1 MALATLAARPG
12 HPGAARTS
20 ARINPRTS
28 AAAPGLPAAQ
38 PQPQPASLD
47 TLAYSS
53 NAQPEPA
60 ARVPIPADAQPKPV
74 ARPPNLANAQSK
86 PAAQAPYL
94 SDAQPRPDAVLL
106 SNASARP
113 KPVASRPNPDP
124 ASVTSTAVRLTPA
137 TGLPDEIERVTLATG
152 LNSSP
157 DCTSP
162 EGQRAPP
169 AAAHFAKDP
178 SYGYTWCE
186 RPDLEL
192 ELRSRFRELLR
203 DNEGLFARSLKE
215 LGCYSGELGPATI
228 DLVHD
233 NPIYES
239 ARRHSDLERGI
250 MEAKCIELRD
260 AGIIKPS
267 TSAHYALNH
276 TMPAKKD
283 AEGNWTDSRF
293 CCDARPLNAATKP
306 DMYRPP
312 LPEELFDKVGT
323 ATWLSKCDC
332 RAAFNQ
338 IPMRAEDQEK
348 TSFHWNGSLWQYT
361 RNLYGL
367 RNATACF
374 QRVMDHHIRKAGLQD
389 CCVVFVD
396 DLLVFSHTAEQHY
409 ADLSRVLDMLRDIN
423 IKLHPDKTVL
433 VASEV
438 EFLGHLVS
446 ARGLRPMEA
455 KVAAIQ
461 AICAPSSL
469 TELLSLLGLMN
480 YYRGFLPRYSDLTA
494 PLTLLTKKSVIW
506 NRSTWLPEHQ
516 AALDVLK
523 LEFSREGLC
532 LRRLDPSR
540 PIILHTDFL
549 AVGVSGV
556 LGQQDDNG
564 SQYARWALIMQE
576 YNFDVAHRPGALHF
590 NADVLSRSPV
600 PSAWDGTGARL
611 DEDTDPTPPGPRLVA
626 YPGLATHV
634 THVGDPRALATLLS
648 ARRFDLLAA
657 TLVTTRGGALPCD
670 AELLAGGNGFA
681 TDAVDAPQDN
691 DNIASAD
698 AAAQRR
704 CHALGAVR
712 DLSCALRG
720 LHTAPPR
727 RQTYVAQDVN
737 APVTTISLNTSL
749 VSQHFYDK
757 ASSEG
762 LVVLE
767 LLGGHA
773 SGLEA
778 CLHAGWSVR
787 TYIAS
792 GMDPTLAPVI
802 QARVN
807 HLRAMY
813 PQQLLARATAHPVST
828 LDVAALDL
836 AAADAI
842 PLRQLP
848 VAGPPAPPPYFTSA
862 VPGQP
867 IGAFPPGPLA
877 HHVLPLRAGGA
888 PALDSNEVEA
898 VLGLCLNS
906 SFSKATEDVR
916 CAALSLGI
924 AVEPAAVIFTYAH
937 ALQRAF
943 ITPHHMA
950 TLHPV
955 AVPDPALTLGG
966 GLLSSSEPVPEEA
979 RAQLAARPVP
989 GDGLEALSLLH
1000 DASPY
1005 GCTMHIALV
1014 TEILDGGTGGPDDVW
1029 LDTNTLSYIRSMCAP
1044 DGLPRLEVRRVTRRA
1059 AGYSQGVGGAG
1070 ISRIMANG
1078 SLRAVP
1084 PPAERRQLIE
1094 SAHARNGH
1102 FGRRRTCAILQLA
1115 FWWHGMARDVAAV
1128 VSECKVCDRANTS
1141 GNVRPEALNPLP
1153 GLGPFYR
1160 WGVDLAGPLPPTA
1173 RGHRYVMIAIEHFSK
1188 HIELVPLL
1196 DKTAACVAQAFLQHV
1211 LARFSAPAEVLTD
1224 QGTEFQGEFG
1234 DLLRECFIDHRT
1246 TSAGHPQSDGAAE
1259 RVVQLV
1265 KRGLRKYCHER
1276 QAPNCW
1282 DQDLPWLAL
1291 GYRCSPQAST
1301 LLSPYRLLYGVD
1313 PVVPPGVRA
1322 RWAHPL
1328 DLAMPDRDALW
1339 ALLEQRGQDMRA
1351 DMLSAVLVA
1360 SEVEFLGHLVSA
1372 RGLRPMEAKVAAI
1385 QAIRAPSSLTELLS
1399 LLGLMNYYRG
1409 YLPRYSDL
1417 TAPLTLLTK
1426 KSVVWNRSTWLPEH
1440 QAALDVLKLEFSREG
1455 LCLRRL
1461 DPSRPIILHTDFSA
1475 VGVSGVLGQQDD
1487 NGSEYMCAC
1496 VSRSLNVHE
1505 RNYISYKGEMLAA
1518 GWAMK
1523 TLRPYLHGRQ
1533 FTLVTDH
1540 APLLWL
1546 MENRDLTGQYA
1557 RWALIMQEY
1566 NFDVA
1571 HRPGALHFNADVLSR
1586 SPVPSAWDGTGARL
1600 DEDTDPTPPGPRL
1613 VAYPGLATHVTH
1625 VGDPRALATLLSARR
1640 FDLLAATLVT
1650 TRGGALPCDA
1660 ELLAGGNGFATDA
1673 VDAPQDNDNIASAD
1687 AAAQRRC
1694 HALGAVRDL
1703 SCALRGLHTAPPRRQ
1718 TYVAQDVNAPVTTIS
1733 LNTSLVSQHFYD
1745 KASSEGLVV
1754 LELLGGH
1761 ASGLEACLHAGWSV
1775 RTYIASGM
1783 DPTLAPVIQARVNH
1797 LRAMYPQQ
1805 LLARATAHPVST
1817 LDVAALDLAA
1827 AGAGDGRQWL
1837 VISRADTS
1845 AEATVVRDVLG
1856 RLQRLQP
1863 HLQPAYLIDTPV
1875 GHDARLGY
1883 HVQHDQA
1890 RTGSLHHAATN
1901 TWTNLCAA
1909 SHLHRL
1915 LSDHRPVA
1923 RRSLADAIPLRQLP
1937 VAGPPA
1943 PPPYFTSAVPG
1954 QPIGA
1959 FPPGPLAHHVLPL
1972 RAGGAPALDSNE
1984 VEAVLGLC
1992 LNSSF
1997 SKATEDVRC
2006 AALSLGIAVEP
2017 AAVIF
2022 TYAHALQRAF
2032 ITPHHMATLHPVAVP
2047 DPALTLGGG
2056 LLSSSEPVPEEARA
2070 QLAAR
2075 PVPGDGLE
2083 ALSLLHDASPYGCT
2097 MHIAL
2102 VTEIL
2107 DGGTGG
2113 PDDVWLDTNTL
2124 SYIRSMCA
2132 PDGLP
2137 RLEVR
2142 RVTRRAAGYSQGVGG
2157 AGISRIMANGS
2168 LRAVPPPA
2176 DRRQLIKSAHARN
2189 GHFGSR
2195 RTCAILQLAFWWH
2208 GMARDVAA
2216 VVSECKVC
2224 DRANTSGNVRPE
2236 ALNPLPVL
2244 GPFYRWGVDLAGP
2257 LPPTARGHRYVMIAI
2272 EHFSKHIELVPLLD
2286 KTAAYVAQAFLQHVL
2301 ARFSAPAEVLTDQ
2314 GTEFQGEFGDLLR
2327 ECFIDHR
2334 TTSAGHPQ
2342 SDGAAERVVQLVKRG
2357 LRKYCHERQ
2366 APNCWDQDLPWL
2378 ALGYRCSP
2386 QASTLL
2392 SPYRLL
2398 YGVDPVVPPGVRARW
2413 ARPRDLAMPDR
2424 DALWALLE
2432 QRGQDMRADML
2443 SASGNLAIAQHR
2455 DKQRY
2460 AQLRSGSY
2468 APRVARFEPGDYVYV
2483 LQRNRLNTL
2492 QLPPLEQVLRVVG
2505 ITAEGVATL
2514 VGRCGGQRKENVAN
2528 LAICHLPNLD
2538 PQVDP
2543 RVAIPDADLACERCG
2558 FPDQEDKML
2567 LCDGCG
2573 AGWHLYCL
2581 QPPLTSVP
2589 KGTWVC
2595 PTCPE
2600 AGVTVAEV
2608 AARALR
2614 ERTPAGGAKFLSAAQ
2629 RRRLEGHRALD
2640 GCLVQRRYQDPL
2652 TMVWRV
2658 QQGTAHHQ
2666 ASAHPSAEF
2675 EVRYDDG
2682 RVEPLSYRQLKGCM
2696 LEGPDVASGARSAL
2710 VTLPRTMLPDAWQ
2723 LDNVNAL
2730 RGALAELAPGC
2741 ELSETHL
2748 QRLVLRMPGGRSAL
2762 QVSGLPECVPTEA
2775 AEVESLLRCVDLG
2788 VGTCVFEPWSGTG
2801 GIAST
2806 LKRHG
2811 MLVVRND
2818 VNSRHPAEFHEDAL
2832 QPGLYRRAQQAH
2844 SYNAIVSSPWFALL
2858 DVALPLAVRFSP
2870 VVAFHV
2876 PGSFVINSP
2885 PGRQRFLAALAE
2897 AGRLSLVLGLPRG
2910 PSGLRC
2916 VWLVVFRSLVL
2927 RKRVTRQPDG
2937 PCAPWVL

>member
-1 MALATLAARPG
+1 MRQPKNRQSSQRTGSSSWLKGLTLLLLCLAVHALPYNDLGQRAPPAPPAHNRQLEHLHRLEDLG
-12 HPGAARTS
+12 
-20 ARINPRTS
+20 ILPRT
-28 AAAPGLPAAQ
+28 
-38 PQPQPASLD
+38 PQPAALD

-60 ARVPIPADAQPKPV
+60 ARVPILADAQPKPV
-74 ARPPNLANAQSK
+74 ARPTNLANAQSK
-86 PAAQAPYL
+86 PAAQAPNL
-94 SDAQPRPDAVLL
+94 SDAQPKPDAVLL

-113 KPVASRPNPDP
+113 KPVASMPKPDP
-124 ASVTSTAVRLTPA
+124 APATSAAVRLTPA
-137 TGLPDEIERVTLATG
+137 TRLPGEAERVTLATG

-169 AAAHFAKDP
+169 AATHFAKDP

-228 DLVHD
+228 DLMHD

-293 CCDARPLNAATKP
+293 CCDARPLNAATRP

-461 AICAPSSL
+461 AIRAPSSL

-480 YYRGFLPRYSDLTA
+480 YYRGYLPRYSDLTA
-494 PLTLLTKKSVIW
+494 PLTLLTKKSVVW

-540 PIILHTDFL
+540 PIILHTDFS

-564 SQYARWALIMQE
+564 SEYMCACVSRSLNVRERNYISYKGEMLAAGWAMKTLRPYLHGRQFTLVTDHAPLLWLMENRDLTGQYARWALIMQE

-657 TLVTTRGGALPCD
+657 TLVTTRGGALPSD

-681 TDAVDAPQDN
+681 TDAVDAPHDN
-691 DNIASAD
+691 DNTASAD

-712 DLSCALRG
+712 DLSRALRG

-727 RQTYVAQDVN
+727 RQTYVAQDAN

-778 CLHAGWSVR
+778 CLRAGWSVR

-792 GMDPTLAPVI
+792 GMDSTLAPVI

-828 LDVAALDL
+828 LDVRGMAANGLSL
-836 AAADAI
+836 AVPTPALKQLLCATSWAACNAYSPIFSLRTSSIRPWAMTPVSAATFNMTKRARDPYIMRPLTRGPTSVLPRTFTVFCPITARPLADAI

-848 VAGPPAPPPYFTSA
+848 VAGPPPPPPYFTSTI
-862 VPGQP
+862 PGQP

-877 HHVLPLRAGGA
+877 HYVLPLRAGGT
-888 PALDSNEVEA
+888 PALDCNEVEA

-906 SFSKATEDVR
+906 SFSKAPEDAR
-916 CAALSLGI
+916 RAALSLGI

-955 AVPDPALTLGG
+955 AVPDPGLTLGG
-966 GLLSSSEPVPEEA
+966 GYSHRLSRCRKRREPSSLPALCP
-979 RAQLAARPVP
+979 
-989 GDGLEALSLLH
+989 ALSLLH

-1014 TEILDGGTGGPDDVW
+1014 TEIMDGGTGGPDDVW
-1029 LDTNTLSYIRSMCAP
+1029 LDVNTLSYIRSMCAP
-1044 DGLPRLEVRRVTRRA
+1044 DGLPRLEVRRITRRA

-1102 FGRRRTCAILQLA
+1102 FGSRRTCAILQLA

-1153 GLGPFYR
+1153 VLGPFYR

-1351 DMLSAVLVA
+1351 DMLSA
-1360 SEVEFLGHLVSA
+1360 G
-1372 RGLRPMEAKVAAI
+1372 
-1385 QAIRAPSSLTELLS
+1385 
-1399 LLGLMNYYRG
+1399 
-1409 YLPRYSDL
+1409 
-1417 TAPLTLLTK
+1417 
-1426 KSVVWNRSTWLPEH
+1426 
-1440 QAALDVLKLEFSREG
+1440 
-1455 LCLRRL
+1455 
-1461 DPSRPIILHTDFSA
+1461 
-1475 VGVSGVLGQQDD
+1475 
-1487 NGSEYMCAC
+1487 
-1496 VSRSLNVHE
+1496 
-1505 RNYISYKGEMLAA
+1505 
-1518 GWAMK
+1518 
-1523 TLRPYLHGRQ
+1523 
-1533 FTLVTDH
+1533 
-1540 APLLWL
+1540 
-1546 MENRDLTGQYA
+1546 
-1557 RWALIMQEY
+1557 
-1566 NFDVA
+1566 
-1571 HRPGALHFNADVLSR
+1571 
-1586 SPVPSAWDGTGARL
+1586 
-1600 DEDTDPTPPGPRL
+1600 
-1613 VAYPGLATHVTH
+1613 
-1625 VGDPRALATLLSARR
+1625 
-1640 FDLLAATLVT
+1640 
-1650 TRGGALPCDA
+1650 
-1660 ELLAGGNGFATDA
+1660 
-1673 VDAPQDNDNIASAD
+1673 
-1687 AAAQRRC
+1687 
-1694 HALGAVRDL
+1694 
-1703 SCALRGLHTAPPRRQ
+1703 
-1718 TYVAQDVNAPVTTIS
+1718 
-1733 LNTSLVSQHFYD
+1733 
-1745 KASSEGLVV
+1745 
-1754 LELLGGH
+1754 
-1761 ASGLEACLHAGWSV
+1761 
-1775 RTYIASGM
+1775 
-1783 DPTLAPVIQARVNH
+1783 
-1797 LRAMYPQQ
+1797 
-1805 LLARATAHPVST
+1805 
-1817 LDVAALDLAA
+1817 
-1827 AGAGDGRQWL
+1827 
-1837 VISRADTS
+1837 
-1845 AEATVVRDVLG
+1845 
-1856 RLQRLQP
+1856 
-1863 HLQPAYLIDTPV
+1863 
-1875 GHDARLGY
+1875 
-1883 HVQHDQA
+1883 
-1890 RTGSLHHAATN
+1890 
-1901 TWTNLCAA
+1901 
-1909 SHLHRL
+1909 
-1915 LSDHRPVA
+1915 
-1923 RRSLADAIPLRQLP
+1923 
-1937 VAGPPA
+1937 
-1943 PPPYFTSAVPG
+1943 
-1954 QPIGA
+1954 
-1959 FPPGPLAHHVLPL
+1959 
-1972 RAGGAPALDSNE
+1972 
-1984 VEAVLGLC
+1984 
-1992 LNSSF
+1992 
-1997 SKATEDVRC
+1997 
-2006 AALSLGIAVEP
+2006 
-2017 AAVIF
+2017 
-2022 TYAHALQRAF
+2022 
-2032 ITPHHMATLHPVAVP
+2032 
-2047 DPALTLGGG
+2047 
-2056 LLSSSEPVPEEARA
+2056 
-2070 QLAAR
+2070 
-2075 PVPGDGLE
+2075 
-2083 ALSLLHDASPYGCT
+2083 
-2097 MHIAL
+2097 
-2102 VTEIL
+2102 
-2107 DGGTGG
+2107 
-2113 PDDVWLDTNTL
+2113 
-2124 SYIRSMCA
+2124 
-2132 PDGLP
+2132 
-2137 RLEVR
+2137 
-2142 RVTRRAAGYSQGVGG
+2142 
-2157 AGISRIMANGS
+2157 
-2168 LRAVPPPA
+2168 
-2176 DRRQLIKSAHARN
+2176 
-2189 GHFGSR
+2189 
-2195 RTCAILQLAFWWH
+2195 
-2208 GMARDVAA
+2208 
-2216 VVSECKVC
+2216 
-2224 DRANTSGNVRPE
+2224 
-2236 ALNPLPVL
+2236 
-2244 GPFYRWGVDLAGP
+2244 
-2257 LPPTARGHRYVMIAI
+2257 
-2272 EHFSKHIELVPLLD
+2272 
-2286 KTAAYVAQAFLQHVL
+2286 
-2301 ARFSAPAEVLTDQ
+2301 
-2314 GTEFQGEFGDLLR
+2314 
-2327 ECFIDHR
+2327 
-2334 TTSAGHPQ
+2334 
-2342 SDGAAERVVQLVKRG
+2342 
-2357 LRKYCHERQ
+2357 
-2366 APNCWDQDLPWL
+2366 
-2378 ALGYRCSP
+2378 
-2386 QASTLL
+2386 
-2392 SPYRLL
+2392 
-2398 YGVDPVVPPGVRARW
+2398 
-2413 ARPRDLAMPDR
+2413 
-2424 DALWALLE
+2424 
-2432 QRGQDMRADML
+2432 
-2443 SASGNLAIAQHR
+2443 GNLAIAQHR

-2492 QLPPLEQVLRVVG
+2492 QLPTLEQVLRVVS

-2514 VGRCGGQRKENVAN
+2514 VGRCGGQRKEHVSN

-2543 RVAIPDADLACERCG
+2543 HVAIPDADLACERCG

-2595 PTCPE
+2595 PTCLE
-2600 AGVTVAEV
+2600 AGVTVTEV

-2614 ERTPAGGAKFLSAAQ
+2614 ERTPAGGAKFRPACKSPACLNATPPLLLLLPLCRITATTADASPAAAQGSYRRPLALSADQLALRPARHPVLAAAPLDLRGQKRGRRARERLEQPPDRVHGELPGRACTASALADATKAGRAATRSAATTTTTAAATAAATTAATAAVQLASAAQ
-2629 RRRLEGHRALD
+2629 
-2640 GCLVQRRYQDPL
+2640 
-2652 TMVWRV
+2652 
-2658 QQGTAHHQ
+2658 
-2666 ASAHPSAEF
+2666 
-2675 EVRYDDG
+2675 
-2682 RVEPLSYRQLKGCM
+2682 LS
-2696 LEGPDVASGARSAL
+2696 
-2710 VTLPRTMLPDAWQ
+2710 TW
-2723 LDNVNAL
+2723 
-2730 RGALAELAPGC
+2730 
-2741 ELSETHL
+2741 
-2748 QRLVLRMPGGRSAL
+2748 
-2762 QVSGLPECVPTEA
+2762 
-2775 AEVESLLRCVDLG
+2775 
-2788 VGTCVFEPWSGTG
+2788 
-2801 GIAST
+2801 
-2806 LKRHG
+2806 
-2811 MLVVRND
+2811 
-2818 VNSRHPAEFHEDAL
+2818 
-2832 QPGLYRRAQQAH
+2832 
-2844 SYNAIVSSPWFALL
+2844 
-2858 DVALPLAVRFSP
+2858 
-2870 VVAFHV
+2870 
-2876 PGSFVINSP
+2876 
-2885 PGRQRFLAALAE
+2885 
-2897 AGRLSLVLGLPRG
+2897 
-2910 PSGLRC
+2910 
-2916 VWLVVFRSLVL
+2916 
-2927 RKRVTRQPDG
+2927 
-2937 PCAPWVL
+2937 